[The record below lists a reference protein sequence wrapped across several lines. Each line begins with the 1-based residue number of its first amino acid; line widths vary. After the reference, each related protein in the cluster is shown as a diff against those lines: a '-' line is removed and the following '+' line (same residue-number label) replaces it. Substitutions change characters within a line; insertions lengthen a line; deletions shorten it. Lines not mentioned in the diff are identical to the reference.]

1 MAKKDGEIAVLFRD
15 SMPARLWWALWPKVV
30 AIKQGERILDAVDW
44 DMAVELCQACVES
57 WGFEGKPTDAK
68 AYEALDFTDMA
79 KLTTDAYN
87 HVVELSNRRASE
99 AGE

>member
-1 MAKKDGEIAVLFRD
+1 MAEEGKIAVLYRD

-30 AIKQGERILDAVDW
+30 AIKQGEKILDAVDW

-57 WGFEGKPTDAK
+57 WGFDGDPTDAA

-79 KLTTDAYN
+79 TITTDAYN
-87 HVVELSNRRASE
+87 HVVELSNRRAAE